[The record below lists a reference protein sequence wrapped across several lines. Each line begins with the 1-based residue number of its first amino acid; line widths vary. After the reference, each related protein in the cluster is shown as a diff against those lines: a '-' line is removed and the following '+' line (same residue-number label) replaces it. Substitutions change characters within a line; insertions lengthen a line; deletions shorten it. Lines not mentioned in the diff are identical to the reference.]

1 MNYFGK
7 RIKKIRKDRDL
18 TQQQFAESLGYAHK
32 STINKIESGV
42 EKMSY
47 QKILVLIKEYSL
59 SAGELFGDDNNKIEP
74 KEILIKY
81 LFPLAEE
88 LAEYRIL
95 SLIILKKK
103 AIKYYFI
110 EI

>member
-1 MNYFGK
+1 MNDFGK
-7 RIKKIRKDRDL
+7 RIKKIRKDRGL

-47 QKILVLIKEYSL
+47 QKILVLIKEYAL

-74 KEILIKY
+74 KENINKIFVSFGGRVGGILD
-81 LFPLAEE
+81 FVANNF
-88 LAEYRIL
+88 
-95 SLIILKKK
+95 KK
-103 AIKYYFI
+103 
-110 EI
+110 EGD